1 MNVSL
6 EVHVNVSLARRVFLL
21 AYSPERQRLLSRS
34 NLGAA
39 LQAAALYDLYEQGLI
54 HDDAG
59 KVKATARRGAAVPDC
74 DLAAELLGRI
84 TASERPHRW
93 RHWVKKGD
101 RQATGH
107 VGAGLER
114 ERVIRFESHR
124 ILGIIPSRR
133 MLLRRP
139 QLRTAATRAMWDA
152 VKPGRPVA
160 RVPAADAALAALAY
174 EGELRVVLGGRERR
188 AAKSRIREL
197 EAGLGPVPEALR
209 KVVRDRK
216 SATAGV

>member
-6 EVHVNVSLARRVFLL
+6 EVDVNVSLARRVFLL

-34 NLGAA
+34 NLGAT

-54 HDDAG
+54 RDDAG
-59 KVKATARRGAAVPDC
+59 RVTATAHRGAAAPHC
-74 DLAAELLGRI
+74 DLAADLLARI
-84 TASERPHRW
+84 TASERAHRW

-101 RQATGH
+101 RQATGR

-114 ERVIRFESHR
+114 ERVIKCESHR
-124 ILGIIPSRR
+124 LLGIVPVRR
-133 MLLRRP
+133 MRLRQP

-152 VKPGRPVA
+152 LKPGRPVA

-188 AAKSRIREL
+188 AAKGRIREL
-197 EAGLGPVPEALR
+197 EADLGPVPEALR

-216 SATAGV
+216 STPGA